1 MINYKEHIKLT
12 GLYTFFAAFPAVLQ
26 LIVYPIIEGN
36 DRLGAEDF
44 GYLAV
49 AEALLSFLVM
59 FSLYGMSVTISR
71 FYFDYK
77 DNRRDYRRLVSTI
90 FTGII
95 LRSTILLAVVLIF
108 ADLFGT
114 LFSAP
119 ALSDFRSYGHYLAI
133 IAFNRT
139 VIMVALSLYRTE
151 KRVKMFVIIS
161 LLSGLARSAFQI
173 TGVLYFDMSFI
184 GYLTG
189 TAIGG
194 GIASLSVI
202 VYTYIKCGFSY
213 SREINRHMGKYALP
227 LFAADIVVWGILFV
241 DRFMLMNDPEALG
254 IYDNALKFAMGIQ
267 FISQGLAGYVQPEL
281 YRLYGRRGEESDA
294 GIRSQSNLFMAE
306 NIVVIALLIIPVMLF
321 ITWFYETSLV
331 ASSGLLALVFSKYLL
346 YAQFQIF
353 LWPILYLKRS
363 GIYLTVNL
371 IVFSVVLLLN
381 LLLVPYLSYYGS
393 IAASITGGVIQ
404 VLAFY
409 TIQQRLMPFPWNKT
423 KLLYFP
429 LSIIGLLVVTEAA
442 KQILNLN
449 SYLASG
455 FFVAMIFF
463 GLALIYRREL
473 QGLARKYV
481 VRKF

>member
-44 GYLAV
+44 GYLAI

-77 DNRRDYRRLVSTI
+77 DNHRDYKRLVSTI

-95 LRSTILLAVVLIF
+95 LRSAVILAVVLIF

-114 LFSAP
+114 FFSAP

-139 VIMVALSLYRTE
+139 VIIVALSLYRTE
-151 KRVKMFVIIS
+151 KRVRMFVIIS
-161 LLSGLARSAFQI
+161 LLSGLARSTFQI
-173 TGVLYFDMSFI
+173 TGVLYFDMSFV
-184 GYLTG
+184 GYLMG

-194 GIASLSVI
+194 GVASLSVI
-202 VYTYIKCGFSY
+202 VYTYTKCGIKY

-227 LFAADIVVWGILFV
+227 LFAADILVWGIVFI
-241 DRFMLMNDPEALG
+241 DRFMLINNPEALG

-331 ASSGLLALVFSKYLL
+331 ASAGLLALVFSKYLL
-346 YAQFQIF
+346 YAQYQIF

-371 IVFSVVLLLN
+371 IVFAVVLLLN
-381 LLLVPYLSYYGS
+381 LLLVPYFSYYGS
-393 IAASITGGVIQ
+393 IAASLTGGVIQ
-404 VLAFY
+404 VLSFY
-409 TIQQRLMPFPWNKT
+409 TIQNRLMPFSWNKT

-429 LSIIGLLVVTEAA
+429 LGIIVLLVLMEAA
-442 KQILNLN
+442 KHIFNLDIFF
-449 SYLASG
+449 ASG
-455 FFVAMIFF
+455 IFVTMVFF
-463 GLALIYRREL
+463 GLTLIYRREIRDL
-473 QGLARKYV
+473 MSKYV
-481 VRKF
+481 FRTR